1 PLYIAPRLPLRD
13 FELPGQSAR
22 GRREPKPVREQRGG
36 RIDPPRRLRRRHTRP
51 LPRHDVSLLP
61 FLSFPAQELGALET
75 DLRLELEVSYC
86 VPAVQ
91 TTSRTREP
99 RPRRRDLAVPSE
111 VDGRRAAPDV

>member
-1 PLYIAPRLPLRD
+1 MAPRLPLRD

-36 RIDPPRRLRRRHTRP
+36 RIDPPRRLRRRHPRP

-86 VPAVQ
+86 VPAV
-91 TTSRTREP
+91 
-99 RPRRRDLAVPSE
+99 
-111 VDGRRAAPDV
+111 